1 MSVKIDFFQGMS
13 GDYYVNPNQ
22 SFTRE
27 EAVFITKA
35 INEALKNCNNRSK
48 SKNKNMIL

>member
-35 INEALKNCNNRSK
+35 INEALKK
-48 SKNKNMIL
+48 LQQQKQKQK